1 VATVTIPAIP
11 ATGAV
16 GFLVIGGFAEDSL
29 ASLPSSLVLP
39 AGYEGVLYGDLVISM
54 NGLIG
59 TGMNIIL
66 SQEFNGHSMLN
77 LLFSMHQFSS
87 YFDNACVSSRCV
99 PK

>member
-1 VATVTIPAIP
+1 LVLLDGNGNTVATVTIPAIP

-66 SQEFNGHSMLN
+66 SQEFNGPSMLN
-77 LLFSMHQFSS
+77 LFVFHAPIQ
-87 YFDNACVSSRCV
+87 
-99 PK
+99 